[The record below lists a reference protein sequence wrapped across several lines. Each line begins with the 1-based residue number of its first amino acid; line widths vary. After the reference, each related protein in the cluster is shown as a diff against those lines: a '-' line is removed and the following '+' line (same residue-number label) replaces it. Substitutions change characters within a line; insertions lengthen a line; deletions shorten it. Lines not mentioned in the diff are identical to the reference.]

1 MKPGATVKTLQP
13 LRGKAKSGA
22 VVAQPGGWRLRLRN
36 YFRAHKQAAAES
48 FMRLVRAPIAT
59 LMTVSAIGVIVALP
73 AALYVLLANGADYAQ
88 RWSPSPQIT
97 VFLKPDISDSARDD
111 LLSRLRARDDVARVD
126 HLTPDDALREY
137 ARMGGDIAAVDTLG
151 ENPFPHV
158 LRVSPTTTLDGP
170 PPIAVLTETLRLDG
184 AVDKLHADVEWVAR
198 LYAVIEVAQRGLVLL
213 AGLLCVAALL
223 TISNT
228 IRLAVENRRDEVA
241 ICQLIGA
248 SARFIRRPFVY
259 TGIWFGLAGGAVA
272 VLIVH
277 GLYVAMQAP
286 LDNLVA
292 QLGDLSLRGLLWW
305 ETLVLLSSTTLLGW
319 AGARFAA
326 GRQLKRINLG

>member
-1 MKPGATVKTLQP
+1 MKPGATVKALQP
-13 LRGKAKSGA
+13 RRGKQKSGA

-36 YFRAHKQAAAES
+36 YFRAHRQAAVES
-48 FMRLVRAPIAT
+48 LVRLARAPVAT

-73 AALYVLLANGADYAQ
+73 AVLYVLLANGVDYAQ

-97 VFLKPDISDSARDD
+97 VFLKQNATEDARDG
-111 LLSRLRARDDVARVD
+111 LLARLRARDDVERVD

-137 ARMGGDIAAVDTLG
+137 AAMGGDVAAVEALE

-158 LRVSPTTTLDGP
+158 LRVWPKATLDGP
-170 PPIAVLTETLRLDG
+170 PPVAALSETLRVDG
-184 AVDKLHADVEWVAR
+184 ATDKLHADVEWVGR
-198 LYAVIEVAQRGLVLL
+198 LYALIAVGQRGLVLL

-241 ICQLIGA
+241 LCQLIGA

-259 TGIWFGLAGGAVA
+259 TGIWFGITGGVVA
-272 VLIVH
+272 AIIVH
-277 GLYVAMQAP
+277 GLYGAMQAP
-286 LDNLVA
+286 LGNLVA
-292 QLGDLSLRGLLWW
+292 QMGDLSLRGLLWW
-305 ETLVLLSSTTLLGW
+305 ETLALVAGVTGLGW
-319 AGARFAA
+319 LGARFAA
-326 GRQLKRINLG
+326 GRQLRQIHLD